1 MVVPLAV
8 ILFAAVAPAMVTVP
22 ERPAFCVPAQVEAVE
37 FNSPAASAR

>member
-8 ILFAAVAPAMVTVP
+8 MVFAAVAPAMVMVP
-22 ERPAFCVPAQVEAVE
+22 ERPAFWVPAQVVTVE